1 MPGDYTRFTF
11 DPLKGYSGLRKQQGR
26 VSLDAD
32 FNEFESILDRRH
44 RAGMYDVVG
53 QPPKAKPT
61 EDKATE
67 DKAVVPQTTPEGFQ
81 IKVINGGLTIGRGR
95 AYVDGILVECFGDIN
110 SSSQKLTN
118 YTDTHLG
125 GVYSET
131 PLPYEQQP
139 FYYHQPNYPTLSQAS
154 TSTTIYLVYLDV
166 WQREVTV
173 WEEDALREPALNG
186 PDTATRVQTAWQVKV
201 LRDVAAGTTCN
212 SEPEAWTELTAP
224 STARLSTGTLPIP
237 ADPGP
242 CVINPAAG
250 YTGLENRLYR
260 VEVHQGGTL
269 GVVTGSAPQ
278 ATFKWSRDNA
288 SLAARVLS
296 IRSTGTGQS
305 IITVGSTGRD
315 SWMRFQQGDHVELLD
330 DAVEFAMRESGVGGT
345 LAKVVKVDQ
354 ANAEVYV
361 DANLSSFVVM
371 PNRHPRLRRWDH
383 LEGSA
388 TAEPLDRPAT
398 KGGALT
404 LEDGITIT
412 FSGGDGATLHAG
424 DYWVFAART
433 ADGSIELL
441 SDAPP
446 RGILHHFARLAL
458 VTTGAKNQLRDCR
471 IPWPPQ
477 SGGGCCTVIVQPG
490 ESIQNAIYSLPK
502 ETGGCVCLKAGIH
515 RITETIKIDR
525 SNVCLHGESGG
536 AEIQVSRANIAIVI
550 GHKGD
555 SISGITV
562 EGIKIVINGD
572 SAPAAQK
579 DGIKIVRFSNAK
591 RVGILE
597 TELHVVFGQNK
608 LPSIIG
614 IHGEKSTD
622 VLVRNNVIENIT
634 IGVKMR
640 GMESRVLITKNQ
652 LDCADELNEYQT
664 VGIDIDL
671 SDGSADQDFLVQDNY
686 IKQFKNGVKC
696 AGSSKAVSNIKVI
709 GNRIYLDSSG
719 AKSENIFVQDDLTRL
734 IEYLNGK
741 NYGIDLLS
749 GRCVADNNH
758 IEMSSQEHGGIRL
771 ASPWGIISNN
781 TLISELNTEIREGG
795 DENNQVPVPGSI
807 YCFSDASNGNDNE
820 GGHGSTIRDNT
831 LLGPQLGIVVSEVTD
846 VAVLC
851 NRIEGQKLGWYGVV
865 LNKAQKTTVEGNHV
879 TQINRYG
886 FFLYKG
892 ISNELRNNIASSTL
906 RNNIARGNDDDNGM
920 ERGVNSYQEN
930 ELRILGSVI
939 TGASEAGIYCIGT
952 EGVLQIAH
960 CRISNCGWEK
970 PGEGNAELGG
980 LPVSG
985 GILCLGGVKVGRNS
999 SIATGLMG
1007 VNSFI
1012 PQGQINNNL
1021 KDDIRVECCEVLET
1035 GVAPNKKRLPPAE
1048 CYGILILFTVSG
1060 HVTGNLIATSDKE
1073 MANIDDNQNVPA
1085 LLVVAENAL
1094 IASNIIR
1101 SPRLP
1106 ALAMAGFRKY
1116 SKSIIFS
1123 NNTCEHTM
1131 YIRGT
1136 PTIVLSGERVAA
1148 NGNIVSSLN
1157 NNDNNHISIDCS
1169 NSQLSSLV
1177 GNITTGRLILTPA
1190 GFGGNPP
1197 INTPSPPEDYNV
1209 VKP

>member
-53 QPPKAKPT
+53 QPPKST
-61 EDKATE
+61 ATE

-81 IKVINGGLTIGRGR
+81 IEVNSNGGLTIGRGR

-110 SSSQKLTN
+110 PSSQKLTN

-131 PLPYEQQP
+131 PLPYAKQP
-139 FYYHQPNYPTLSQAS
+139 FYYQSNYPTLSQAS
-154 TSTTIYLVYLDV
+154 TSQTIDLVYLDV

-201 LRDVAAGTTCN
+201 LRHVGKNTTCN
-212 SEPEAWTELTAP
+212 SELNAWKKLTAP

-269 GVVTGSAPQ
+269 GVVTGSPPQ

-296 IRSTGTGQS
+296 IRSPVTGQS

-315 SWMRFQQGDHVELLD
+315 SWMRFQQGDHVELID

-354 ANAEVYV
+354 ANAEVHV
-361 DANLSSFVVM
+361 EANLSSFVVM
-371 PNRHPRLRRWDH
+371 QNRHPRLRRWDH

-398 KGGALT
+398 NGGALT

-458 VTTGAKNQLRDCR
+458 VTTGAKTLPSDCR

-477 SGGGCCTVIVQPG
+477 SGGGCCTVIVHPG
-490 ESIQNAIYSLPK
+490 ESIQNAIYSLPEK
-502 ETGGCVCLKAGIH
+502 TGGCVCLKAGIH
-515 RITETIKIDR
+515 RITETITIDR

-536 AEIQVSRANIAIVI
+536 AEIQVFNAAVAIDI
-550 GHKGD
+550 DHERD

-562 EGIKIVINGD
+562 EGIKIVINVD

-591 RVGILE
+591 RVAILE
-597 TELHVVFGQNK
+597 TELHGDSGQNQ
-608 LPSIIG
+608 LPLIG

-622 VLVRNNVIENIT
+622 VLVRNNVIANIT
-634 IGVKMR
+634 IGVKMKD
-640 GMESRVLITKNQ
+640 MKNRVLITKNQ
-652 LDCADELNEYQT
+652 LDCADKSEADQT

-671 SDGSADQDFLVQDNY
+671 SDGFADQDFLVQDNH
-686 IKQFKNGVKC
+686 IKQFKTGVKC

-709 GNRIYLDSSG
+709 NNRIYLDILPNRNVEITNQDNT
-719 AKSENIFVQDDLTRL
+719 SEL
-734 IEYLNGK
+734 IKYLNGK

-781 TLISELNTEIREGG
+781 TLISELGTKERDGAG
-795 DENNQVPVPGSI
+795 NNQVPVPGSI
-807 YCFSDASNGNDNE
+807 CCLSKDSDKTIGR

-831 LLGPQLGIVVSEVTD
+831 LLGPQVGIVVSQVTD

-865 LNKAQKTTVEGNHV
+865 LNEAQKTTVEGNHV

-939 TGASEAGIYCIGT
+939 TGASEAGIYCNGT

-960 CRISNCGWEK
+960 CRISNCGWGK
-970 PGEGNAELGG
+970 PGEGDAALQ
-980 LPVSG
+980 VSG
-985 GILCLGGVKVGRNS
+985 GILCLSGIKAGKIS
-999 SIATGLMG
+999 STVRETIGE
-1007 VNSFI
+1007 SFH
-1012 PQGQINNNL
+1012 G
-1021 KDDIRVECCEVLET
+1021 DIRVESCEVLET
-1035 GVAPNKKRLPPAE
+1035 GVSPNNSIASE
-1048 CYGILILFTVSG
+1048 DTDCVGILILNAVSG
-1060 HVTGNLIATSDKE
+1060 HVIGNLIATSKNYVE
-1073 MANIDDNQNVPA
+1073 KRNTPGNEIYAF
-1085 LLVVAENAL
+1085 LVEVESAL
-1094 IASNIIR
+1094 IANNIIKG
-1101 SPRLP
+1101 PGFP
-1106 ALAMAGFRKY
+1106 YLAIAGSRPGIT
-1116 SKSIIFS
+1116 KSIIFS
-1123 NNTCEHTM
+1123 NNTCEHFGKA
-1131 YIRGT
+1131 RA
-1136 PTIVLSGERVAA
+1136 TIILSGERVAA
-1148 NGNIVSSLN
+1148 NGNIVSDLEN
-1157 NNDNNHISIDCS
+1157 NNGFYSIDCS
-1169 NSQLSSLV
+1169 NSTYSSLV
-1177 GNITTGRLILTPA
+1177 GNITTGELIPAPA
-1190 GFGGNPP
+1190 GIGGNPP
-1197 INTPSPPEDYNV
+1197 SNLPSPPKNYNIV
-1209 VKP
+1209 QP